1 MIRNAWHFYYT
12 LRLVLKVGCV
22 SLERS
27 DIQEFVSRFEER
39 HDPYA
44 RYASFDYCYNYF
56 HPSTGNDLLGDMEKS
71 CLALGFYLASWGMFR
86 GSSFM
91 LEKSAKNFEN
101 LVGYI
106 ASQDSCAW
114 SIDVDSY
121 TSENIEYLLDQ
132 YNEIRT
138 ILVPQNTSH
147 LTLVTKIMLGVF
159 GSVPA
164 NDRFFKQT
172 FGDIFKGECGF
183 SRINTKSLD
192 CLSRFY
198 QSNKLVIDQVSSN
211 RMTVDFNSGVDTT
224 LPYTKAKV
232 VDMYGFTK
240 AITST

>member
-1 MIRNAWHFYYT
+1 FRVSALNSGEWIIRFF
-12 LRLVLKVGCV
+12 LLVMVHLI
-22 SLERS
+22 S
-27 DIQEFVSRFEER
+27 DCTHLTQC
-39 HDPYA
+39 PK
-44 RYASFDYCYNYF
+44 
-56 HPSTGNDLLGDMEKS
+56 LLV
-71 CLALGFYLASWGMFR
+71 R
-86 GSSFM
+86 
-91 LEKSAKNFEN
+91 
-101 LVGYI
+101 I
-106 ASQDSCAW
+106 TCAW

-121 TSENIEYLLDQ
+121 TSENIEFLLDQ

-183 SRINTKSLD
+183 SSINTKSLD

-240 AITST
+240 AITGT

>member
-1 MIRNAWHFYYT
+1 MN
-12 LRLVLKVGCV
+12 
-22 SLERS
+22 LERN
-27 DIQEFVSRFEER
+27 DIQTFISKFEER
-39 HDPYA
+39 HDQYS

-56 HPSTGNDLLGDMEKS
+56 HPSSGNELVDDMEKS

-101 LVGYI
+101 LIAYI
-106 ASQDSCAW
+106 ASQDSRAW

-121 TSENIEYLLDQ
+121 TTENIEFLLSQ

-138 ILVPQNTSH
+138 ILVPQSNSH

-164 NDRFFKQT
+164 NDRFFKKT
-172 FGDIFKGECGF
+172 FGEVFRGRCGF
-183 SRINTKSLD
+183 TSLNTKSLY
-192 CLSRFY
+192 CLSQFY
-198 QSNKLVIDQVSSN
+198 QSNKLVIDDISF
-211 RMTVDFNSGVDTT
+211 RRTTVDFNSGVATK

-232 VDMYGFTK
+232 IDMYGFTK
-240 AITST
+240 GLKGN

>member
-1 MIRNAWHFYYT
+1 M
-12 LRLVLKVGCV
+12 

-121 TSENIEYLLDQ
+121 TSENIEFLLDQ

-147 LTLVTKIMLGVF
+147 LTLVTKIMLVF
-159 GSVPA
+159 
-164 NDRFFKQT
+164 
-172 FGDIFKGECGF
+172 
-183 SRINTKSLD
+183 
-192 CLSRFY
+192 
-198 QSNKLVIDQVSSN
+198 LVLCQQMIAFSN
-211 RMTVDFNSGVDTT
+211 RLSETFSKANVASAGLIQSHWTV
-224 LPYTKAKV
+224 
-232 VDMYGFTK
+232 
-240 AITST
+240 

>member
-1 MIRNAWHFYYT
+1 MN
-12 LRLVLKVGCV
+12 
-22 SLERS
+22 LERN
-27 DIQEFVSRFEER
+27 DIKALISKFEEK
-39 HDPYA
+39 HDSYG

-56 HPSTGNDLLGDMEKS
+56 HPSSGNDLLGDMEKS

-86 GSSFM
+86 GSSFI

-101 LVGYI
+101 LIAYI

-121 TSENIEYLLDQ
+121 TSENIEFLLSQ

-164 NDRFFKQT
+164 YDRFFKQT
-172 FGDIFKGECGF
+172 FGSVFKGECGF
-183 SRINTKSLD
+183 SSLNTKSLY
-192 CLSRFY
+192 CLSKFY

-211 RMTVDFNSGVDTT
+211 RTTVDFSSGVATK

-240 AITST
+240 ALTGT